1 MLKIKSYVKA
11 ESLQQAYELNQKKTA
26 VILGGMVW
34 LKMGNRR
41 VSTAIDLSG
50 LDLCGIQ
57 EDPEGF
63 VIGCMTPLHDLEVH
77 PGLLHYTGGAIKEC
91 LRHIVGVQF
100 RNCATV
106 GGSIWGRYGFSD
118 VLTLFLAMDTWVE
131 LYKGGR
137 IPLSEFVSMEKD
149 RDILLRLIIRKK
161 KTKICY
167 LSQRNTKTDF
177 PVLTCCASKA
187 GENVRTVI
195 GARPGKAM
203 VLQDPEGIL
212 KGLCAMD
219 PEKRKDAIHSY
230 SAWTAQNVPV
240 ESNMRGS
247 KEYRTHLVQVLT
259 RRAWTDIGG
268 TVNENGFLA

>member
-11 ESLQQAYELNQKKTA
+11 ESLQQAYELNQTKTA

-57 EDPEGF
+57 EDPEEF
-63 VIGCMTPLHDLEVH
+63 VIGCMTPLHDLEAH
-77 PGLLHYTGGAIKEC
+77 RGLLHYTGGAIKEC

-137 IPLSEFVSMEKD
+137 IPLSEFALYGKGQRYPFAPDHQEKENQDLLSEPAKYKD
-149 RDILLRLIIRKK
+149 RFSGAYLLRLQGRGECADSDRGTAWKGNGSARSGGHFKGTLRHGSGEKK
-161 KTKICY
+161 GCH
-167 LSQRNTKTDF
+167 SQ
-177 PVLTCCASKA
+177 
-187 GENVRTVI
+187 I
-195 GARPGKAM
+195 
-203 VLQDPEGIL
+203 
-212 KGLCAMD
+212 
-219 PEKRKDAIHSY
+219 
-230 SAWTAQNVPV
+230 
-240 ESNMRGS
+240 
-247 KEYRTHLVQVLT
+247 
-259 RRAWTDIGG
+259 
-268 TVNENGFLA
+268 